1 MLLGYFVF
9 GDLPDAQAL
18 IGMAIIVGSGL
29 YVAWGH
35 RYRRQ
40 EEPESAIE

>member
-1 MLLGYFVF
+1 
-9 GDLPDAQAL
+9 LPDAQAIL
-18 IGMAIIVGSGL
+18 GMAIIVGSGL